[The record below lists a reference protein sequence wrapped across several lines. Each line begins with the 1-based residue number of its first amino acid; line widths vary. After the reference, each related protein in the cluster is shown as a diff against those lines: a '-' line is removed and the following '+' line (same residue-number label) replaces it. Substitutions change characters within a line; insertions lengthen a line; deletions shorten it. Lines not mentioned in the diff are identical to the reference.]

1 MASRKAPRSARGAS
15 KAARIPPD
23 VLRPLQNVI
32 RLLKNKD
39 LPNRYDV
46 EMHGLDQLRAYDQ
59 IECHVVLYPYSRSI
73 SADDIHFYPFEEYV
87 NDVLS
92 NQRSAYAEIQ
102 SSMDQVFGLVLGLLI
117 ALIFAHLKPA
127 SLLNIETIVS
137 VFGAYVV
144 GKELWNDIER
154 MLVNVSKNWR
164 LRYQDSYYRY
174 RLEKRTTLTHYS
186 YLAKRQRY
194 GKAILLPEQI
204 DFIKQSNS
212 QTLRMCFDTHDWDRS
227 QDDSSSKTLDTL
239 TAASAHLHSI
249 HVDEGLMDDLLQDG
263 FMFGVKLSL
272 GRRRLGIVRSLEVFQ
287 SLNKKS
293 IGCLDDTG
301 AWHEGALFYRNTLTL
316 GRLKLYLN
324 KGLLQGEPILQVQ
337 TDTSPQNQ

>member
-1 MASRKAPRSARGAS
+1 
-15 KAARIPPD
+15 
-23 VLRPLQNVI
+23 VI
-32 RLLKNKD
+32 CLLKNRE
-39 LPNRYDV
+39 LPNRFDV
-46 EMHGLDQLRAYDQ
+46 EMRGLDQLRAYDR

-73 SADDIHFYPFEEYV
+73 NSDDIHFYPFEEYV

-102 SSMDQVFGLVLGLLI
+102 SSMDQVFGLALGVLI
-117 ALIFAHLKPA
+117 ALIFAHLKPS

-137 VFGAYVV
+137 VFGAYAI
-144 GKELWNDIER
+144 GKELWNDIEG
-154 MLVNVSKNWR
+154 MLANVSKNWR

-212 QTLRMCFDTHDWDRS
+212 QTLRMCFDTRDWNRS
-227 QDDSSSKTLDTL
+227 QDHGSSLSPDILNPDSV
-239 TAASAHLHSI
+239 HIHSI
-249 HVDEGLMDDLLQDG
+249 HIDESLMDDLVQDG

-272 GRRRLGIVRSLEVFQ
+272 GWRVLGFVRSLEVFQ
-287 SLNKKS
+287 SLNKQS

-301 AWHEGALFYRNTLTL
+301 IWNEGALFYRNTLSL

-324 KGLLQGEPILQVQ
+324 KGLTSNQAIL
-337 TDTSPQNQ
+337 DIQNQR

>member
-1 MASRKAPRSARGAS
+1 
-15 KAARIPPD
+15 
-23 VLRPLQNVI
+23 VI
-32 RLLKNKD
+32 RLLKNEE
-39 LPNRYDV
+39 LPNRFDV
-46 EMHGLDQLRAYDQ
+46 EMHGLDRLRAYDR

-73 SADDIHFYPFEEYV
+73 SSDNIHFYPFEEYI

-102 SSMDQVFGLVLGLLI
+102 SAMDQVFGLALGLII
-117 ALIFAHLKPA
+117 ALIFAHLKPT

-137 VFGAYVV
+137 VFGAYVI

-174 RLEKRTTLTHYS
+174 QLEKRTTLTHYS

-194 GKAILLPEQI
+194 GKAILLPDQI

-212 QTLRMCFDTHDWDRS
+212 QTLRMCFDTRDRDRS
-227 QDDSSSKTLDTL
+227 QDHSSPEPPDVLH
-239 TAASAHLHSI
+239 AASVHIHSI
-249 HVDEGLMDDLLQDG
+249 HIDEGLMDALLQDG
-263 FMFGVKLSL
+263 FMFGVKVSL
-272 GRRRLGIVRSLEVFQ
+272 GRRTLGSFRSLEVFQ

-301 AWHEGALFYRNTLTL
+301 TWNEGALFYRTTLTL

-324 KGLLQGEPILQVQ
+324 KGLLTGDPILQIQ
-337 TDTSPQNQ
+337 MDADPENSRS